1 MANSKGFNARQ
12 IALNGSGGAWVVISA
27 TIVSRYAE
35 AIEDF
40 VSNGGAAQ
48 GIEYQFPS
56 VDEGVVTWPG
66 PVLSLPPS
74 AEPLQLGDKATLFT
88 KTGPILG
95 QPGQQIIGQPAA
107 QAATPIVRM
116 RSASATATTI
126 NFTEYQ

>member
-1 MANSKGFNARQ
+1 MANSSGFNARQ
-12 IALNGSGGAWVVISA
+12 IALNGSGAAWVVISA
-27 TIVSRYAE
+27 TVVSRYAE

-48 GIEYQFPS
+48 GIEYQFP
-56 VDEGVVTWPG
+56 VVNEGVVTWPG

-74 AEPLQLGDKATLFT
+74 AEPLQIGDKKLLFT
-88 KTGPILG
+88 KHGPILG

-107 QAATPIVRM
+107 QLATPIIRM

-126 NFTEYQ
+126 NFTEYM